1 MKSRS
6 QEWNL
11 INIKNNQNK
20 KNQIYKK
27 SQIVKFKLTNKKQKI

>member
-1 MKSRS
+1 MKSHS

-27 SQIVKFKLTNKKQKI
+27 SQIIKFKLTNKKQKI